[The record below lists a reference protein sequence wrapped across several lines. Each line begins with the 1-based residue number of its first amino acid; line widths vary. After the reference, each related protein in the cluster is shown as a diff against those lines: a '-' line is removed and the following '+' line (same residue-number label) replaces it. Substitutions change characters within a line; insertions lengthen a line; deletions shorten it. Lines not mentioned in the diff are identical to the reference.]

1 MVFIHGGREKH
12 GSALQPVWLR
22 KIKTGRRKKG
32 KRLDN
37 HKDRE
42 FLNLRDTS
50 SSWPGAPLALCGE
63 PRARL
68 PQPFPGM
75 WEIWGSHK
83 PAGHTNY
90 LPCTESSLSS
100 LLPCCWG
107 GRSSRLQAGTSSPC
121 FCSGTTWAGSR
132 LSPEKWGEAGSS
144 KPMQSLRNWNRKK
157 RAGKYLDMA
166 LVSVSCQPR
175 AAKALQSPSSSSRH
189 SEELPLHARAL
200 QSAGKSVAPTKL
212 TAQPCSHSGIPR
224 KFSDPFMRQSQPSIE
239 SVFLSLLILK
249 MNKHRQ

>member
-12 GSALQPVWLR
+12 GSALQPVWSR
-22 KIKTGRRKKG
+22 KVKTGRRRKG

-63 PRARL
+63 PRAGL
-68 PQPFPGM
+68 PQPFPGK
-75 WEIWGSHK
+75 WEGWGSHK

-90 LPCTESSLSS
+90 LHCTASSLSS

-107 GRSSRLQAGTSSPC
+107 SRSSRLQAGISSTC

-132 LSPEKWGEAGSS
+132 VSGHMAAQRNEEKLGA
-144 KPMQSLRNWNRKK
+144 PSLRNWNRKK
-157 RAGKYLDMA
+157 RAGKYLDVA
-166 LVSVSCQPR
+166 FLSVSGQPR

-189 SEELPLHARAL
+189 SEELPRPC
-200 QSAGKSVAPTKL
+200 SGFAGKFVAPTKL
-212 TAQPCSHSGIPR
+212 TAQPCSQSGIPR
-224 KFSDPFMRQSQPSIE
+224 KFLDPFMRQSQSSIE
-239 SVFLSLLILK
+239 SVFFSLLILK